1 MGWACSVMNQG
12 EGRWLCPAPAG
23 ACWASHLAPV
33 SVNYCN
39 PTWGCQVDEFP
50 CTGFCVGRKTGGGRR
65 GLEADASLSSKVT
78 KRMGPPSSPSP
89 KRTALCFV
97 AADLLFALKRRKHRK
112 TCVGDQKNSSSNP
125 HFDYLKQ
132 KSSQK
137 FSTGWVETQPGLP
150 QLSCHP
156 TPRLWDGKGTAPN
169 GLSPIFALH
178 VHNS

>member
-78 KRMGPPSSPSP
+78 KRMAPPSSPSP

-112 TCVGDQKNSSSNP
+112 TCVGDKKKLI
-125 HFDYLKQ
+125 F
-132 KSSQK
+132 KSSLWLFKAEK
-137 FSTGWVETQPGLP
+137 FTEVLYWLSRNTARLAAAELP
-150 QLSCHP
+150 SHP
-156 TPRLWDGKGTAPN
+156 TLVGWQRHCPKWAFTHICLTC
-169 GLSPIFALH
+169 S
-178 VHNS
+178 